1 VIDSATASRHLSR
14 VERPAQVTLAL
25 LLAVWLGWWL
35 ADSFWLLA
43 SGPMREDSGEVL
55 PVIRVDASARRNS
68 VSAERIR
75 GWEVFGLPG
84 ASNVAVSVEAAPDTR
99 LRLEL
104 LGLFQHPESAQAGAI
119 IAEQGKEGELFR
131 VGARVPGN
139 ATLEEILPDRVILLR
154 AGQREALRLKEAGL
168 AGVDS
173 TSAPAPAV
181 ASRPQRLDRR
191 ENFPGRPPQEVQPVQ
206 QQLLNS
212 GGDEELG
219 AQRSMIIQQLGLSP
233 ADGEGYRIGAAAP
246 AELLQQVGL
255 RPGDVIV
262 SVNGHTLGQE
272 GSDIAALQEFRN
284 TGAASIVV
292 QRGAQRF
299 TVNYP
304 P

>member
-1 VIDSATASRHLSR
+1 MIDSATASRHLAR
-14 VERPAQVTLAL
+14 AERPTQVALAL

-43 SGPMREDSGEVL
+43 SGPALDEGGEPL
-55 PVIRVDASARRNS
+55 PVIRVDTSARKNN
-68 VSAERIR
+68 VSADRIR

-84 ASNVAVSVEAAPDTR
+84 ETNVTVSAEAAPDTR

-131 VGARVPGN
+131 IGARLPGN

-168 AGVDS
+168 DGLDS
-173 TSAPAPAV
+173 SAAAPATSA
-181 ASRPQRLDRR
+181 RPPRLDRR
-191 ENFPGRPPQEVQPVQ
+191 EGFPGRPAQEVQPVQ

-219 AQRSMIIQQLGLSP
+219 AQRSMIIQQMGLSP
-233 ADGEGYRIGAAAP
+233 AEGEGYQIGAGAP